1 MTVHTI
7 LLVQPEGR
15 PKSRTYYDFNSIGD
29 ALDACVELYQKAL
42 QAMNPNVTTFEFNVD
57 DLLRYFDEIFDI
69 SALVFNNK
77 AQMYEAKGRQW
88 IKDNVLSRL
97 QRQQAQNMNQMNQG
111 NRNQGKR
118 GGRKP

>member
-1 MTVHTI
+1 MTAHTI
-7 LLVQPEGR
+7 LLVQPEGS
-15 PKSRTYYDFNSIGD
+15 PKSRTYYDFNSIAD
-29 ALDACVELYQKAL
+29 ALDACVELYQRAL
-42 QAMNPNVTTFEFNVD
+42 RAMNPNVTTFEFNVD

-97 QRQQAQNMNQMNQG
+97 QRQQSQNMNQMNQG